1 MQERWIGKDVDLE
14 ILCNKIREFL
24 GNKGVEAHKFES
36 GEKVELV
43 GVARE
48 VEAEKVKISIMGCP
62 KDFVVNFESPVFDD
76 FSKFSTQFLTF
87 FGLGF
92 LVYKKVKKFDYYQSL
107 EEDFWAFLAEAA
119 SDLTN
124 SASSESGERKN
135 R

>member
-1 MQERWIGKDVDLE
+1 MQERWIGKDVDLK

-24 GNKGVEAHKFES
+24 GNKGVEAQKFETD
-36 GEKVELV
+36 EKVGLV

-48 VEAEKVKISIMGCP
+48 VEAEKVKISITGSP

-76 FSKFSTQFLTF
+76 FSKFSAQFLAF

-107 EEDFWAFLAEAA
+107 EEDFWAFLAEAV

-124 SASSESGERKN
+124 SASSESEERKN